1 MFQYVVWGT
10 ALPEGMYFLR
20 RYSSFSRMT
29 IKMSTLQRNDLC
41 HCGSGK
47 KYKHCCMNKDK
58 AQEVLAQQKYDVR
71 REIRPNTTPY
81 MFWKTW
87 SAACR
92 KQAVS
97 LVRDL
102 LMPESALRE
111 RFNNSDEAFVTL
123 SRELGL
129 PYEPAWTLD
138 KIKLSETGCMF
149 LCHLDTD
156 DKNADNVVSLVT
168 LKRTNLGLRVEN
180 VQKVIQAA
188 SPDFLLSF
196 DLFGVQSAEHDYLV
210 RCRSGWKRPDLTD
223 ASSRYVAAD

>member
-1 MFQYVVWGT
+1 
-10 ALPEGMYFLR
+10 
-20 RYSSFSRMT
+20 
-29 IKMSTLQRNDLC
+29 MSTLQRNDLC

-47 KYKHCCMNKDK
+47 KYKNCCMNKDK

-102 LMPESALRE
+102 LLPGSAIHE
-111 RFNNSDEAFVTL
+111 RFNTSDEEFVTL

-129 PYEPAWTLD
+129 PFEPAWTLD
-138 KIKLSETGCMF
+138 KIKLTETSCMF
-149 LCHLDTD
+149 LCHLDSD
-156 DKNADNVVSLVT
+156 DKTADNVVSLVT
-168 LKRTNLGLRVEN
+168 LKRTDQGLRVEN
-180 VQKVIQAA
+180 VQKVIKEA
-188 SPDFLLSF
+188 SADFLLSF
-196 DLFGVQSAEHDYLV
+196 DLFGVKSVEHDYLV
-210 RCRSGWKRPDLTD
+210 KCRAGWVRPDLTD
-223 ASSRYVAAD
+223 ASSRFVAED

>member
-1 MFQYVVWGT
+1 
-10 ALPEGMYFLR
+10 
-20 RYSSFSRMT
+20 
-29 IKMSTLQRNDLC
+29 MSTLQRNDLC

-47 KYKHCCMNKDK
+47 KYKNCCMNKDK

-102 LMPESALRE
+102 LVSGSEICE
-111 RFNNSDEAFVTL
+111 RFNNSDQEFVTL

-138 KIKLSETGCMF
+138 KIKLSETSCMF
-149 LCHLDTD
+149 LCHLDNE

-168 LKRTNLGLRVEN
+168 LKRTELGLRVDN
-180 VQKVIQAA
+180 IQKVIKPA
-188 SPDFLLSF
+188 SPDFILSF
-196 DLFGVQSAEHDYLV
+196 DLFGIKSAEHDYLV
-210 RCRSGWKRPDLTD
+210 KCRTGWERPDLTD
-223 ASSRYVAAD
+223 ESSRFVAED